1 MKVGVLLAG
10 CGVFDGAEIHE
21 ATLTLYFLDKAGVE
35 IVCMAPNI
43 SQKEVVNH
51 LTGEKMNEERN
62 VLVEAGRIARGNIKD
77 INEVSADNI
86 DALIMPGGYGVA
98 KNFSNFL
105 EKGADAEVVPEV
117 KRLLV
122 EMFERG
128 KPIGAICISP
138 VIVASAL
145 REAKAKLTIG
155 SDEDVVKA
163 IEAMGQQHLV
173 CPVSEAL
180 VDEEHK
186 IVSTPAYM
194 EGKTIK
200 DVAEGVEKLVNEVI
214 RLAKGG

>member
-21 ATLTLYFLDKAGVE
+21 ATLTLYFLDKEGVE

-43 SQKEVVNH
+43 PQKEVINH
-51 LTGEKMNEERN
+51 ITGEKMNEERN
-62 VLVEAGRIARGNIKD
+62 VLVEAARIARGNIKD
-77 INEVSADNI
+77 INEVSADDI

-105 EKGADAEVVPEV
+105 EKGADAEVIPEV

-122 EMFERG
+122 EMFEKG
-128 KPIGAICISP
+128 KPIGAVCISP
-138 VIVASAL
+138 VILAAAL
-145 REAKAKLTIG
+145 KEAKAKLTIG
-155 SDEDVVKA
+155 SDEQVAKA
-163 IEAMGQQHLV
+163 IESMGQQHLV

-200 DVAEGVEKLVNEVI
+200 DVAEGIEKLVKEVI
-214 RLAKGG
+214 RLAKK

>member
-21 ATLTLYFLDKAGVE
+21 ATLTLYFLDREGVD

-43 SQKEVVNH
+43 PQKEVINH
-51 LTGEKMNEERN
+51 LTGEKSEEKRN
-62 VLVEAGRIARGNIKD
+62 VLVEAARIARGEIKD
-77 INEVSADNI
+77 INDVTADDI

-105 EKGADAEVVPEV
+105 EMGADADVIPEV

-122 EMFERG
+122 EMFEKG
-128 KPIGAICISP
+128 KPIGAVCISP
-138 VIVASAL
+138 VIVAAAL

-155 SDEDVVKA
+155 SDEQVAKA
-163 IEAMGQQHLV
+163 IEGMGQQHLV
-173 CPVSEAL
+173 CPVSEAV

-200 DVAEGVEKLVNEVI
+200 DVAEGIEKLVKEVL
-214 RLAKGG
+214 RLAGR

>member
-21 ATLTLYFLDKAGVE
+21 ATLTLYFLDKEGAE

-43 SQKEVVNH
+43 PQKEVINH
-51 LTGEKMNEERN
+51 LTGEKTDETRN
-62 VLVEAGRIARGNIKD
+62 VLVEAARIARGNIKD
-77 INEVSADNI
+77 INEVSADDI

-105 EKGADAEVVPEV
+105 EKGAEADVIPEV

-122 EMFERG
+122 EMFEKG
-128 KPIGAICISP
+128 KPIGAVCISP
-138 VIVASAL
+138 VIVAAAL

-155 SDEDVVKA
+155 SDEDVAKA

-200 DVAEGVEKLVNEVI
+200 DVAEGIEKLVKEVL
-214 RLAKGG
+214 RLAKQ

>member
-21 ATLTLYFLDKAGVE
+21 ATLTLYFLDKEGVE

-43 SQKEVVNH
+43 PQKEVINH
-51 LTGEKMNEERN
+51 ITGEKMDEERN
-62 VLVEAGRIARGNIKD
+62 VLVEATRIARGNIKD
-77 INEVSADNI
+77 INEVSADDI

-105 EKGADAEVVPEV
+105 EKGADAEVIPEV

-122 EMFERG
+122 EMFEKG
-128 KPIGAICISP
+128 KPIGAVCISP
-138 VIVASAL
+138 VILAAAL
-145 REAKAKLTIG
+145 KEAKAKLTIG
-155 SDEDVVKA
+155 SDEQVAKA
-163 IEAMGQQHLV
+163 IESMGQQHLV

-194 EGKTIK
+194 EGQTIK
-200 DVAEGVEKLVNEVI
+200 DVAEGIEKLVKEVI
-214 RLAKGG
+214 RLAKN

>member
-21 ATLTLYFLDKAGVE
+21 ATLTLYFLDKEGVE

-43 SQKEVVNH
+43 PQKDVINH
-51 LTGEKMNEERN
+51 LTGEPMDEKRN
-62 VLVEAGRIARGNIKD
+62 VLIEAARIARGNIKD
-77 INEVSADNI
+77 IDEVSADDI

-105 EKGADAEVVPEV
+105 EKGADAEVIPQV
-117 KRLLV
+117 KRLLIDL
-122 EMFERG
+122 FKAG

-145 REAKAKLTIG
+145 REAKPTVTIG
-155 SDEDVVKA
+155 TDIDVAKT
-163 IEAMGQQHLV
+163 IEAMGAKHLT
-173 CPVSEAL
+173 CPVNEMV

-186 IVSTPAYM
+186 IVTTPAYM
-194 EGKTIK
+194 LGKSIK
-200 DVAEGVEKLVNEVI
+200 DVAEGIEKLVKEVI
-214 RLAKGG
+214 KLAKK

>member
-21 ATLTLYFLDKAGVE
+21 ATLTLYFLDKEGVE

-43 SQKEVVNH
+43 PQKEVINH
-51 LTGEKMNEERN
+51 ITGEKMDEERN
-62 VLVEAGRIARGNIKD
+62 VLVEAARIARGNIKD
-77 INEVSADNI
+77 INEVSADDI

-105 EKGADAEVVPEV
+105 EKGADAEVIPEV

-122 EMFERG
+122 EMFEKG
-128 KPIGAICISP
+128 KPIGAVCISP
-138 VIVASAL
+138 VILAVAL
-145 REAKAKLTIG
+145 KEVKAKLTIG
-155 SDEDVVKA
+155 SDEQVAKA
-163 IEAMGQQHLV
+163 IESMGQQHLV

-200 DVAEGVEKLVNEVI
+200 DVAEGIEKLVKEVI
-214 RLAKGG
+214 RLAKN

>member
-21 ATLTLYFLDKAGVE
+21 ATLTLYFLDKEGVE

-43 SQKEVVNH
+43 PQKEVINH
-51 LTGEKMNEERN
+51 ITGEKMNEERN
-62 VLVEAGRIARGNIKD
+62 VLVEAARIARGNIKD
-77 INEVSADNI
+77 INEVSADDI

-105 EKGADAEVVPEV
+105 EKGADAEVIPEV

-122 EMFERG
+122 EMFEKG
-128 KPIGAICISP
+128 KPIGAVCISP
-138 VIVASAL
+138 VIVAAAL

-155 SDEDVVKA
+155 SDEQVAKA
-163 IEAMGQQHLV
+163 IESMGQQHLV

-200 DVAEGVEKLVNEVI
+200 DVAEGIEKLVKEVI
-214 RLAKGG
+214 RLAKK

>member
-21 ATLTLYFLDKAGVE
+21 ATLTLYFLDKEGVE

-43 SQKEVVNH
+43 PQKDVINH
-51 LTGEKMNEERN
+51 LTGQPMDEKRN
-62 VLVEAGRIARGNIKD
+62 VLIEAARIARGNIKD
-77 INEVSADNI
+77 IDEVSVDDI

-105 EKGADAEVVPEV
+105 EKGADAEVIPQV

-122 EMFERG
+122 DLFKAG

-145 REAKAKLTIG
+145 REAKPTVTIG
-155 SDEDVVKA
+155 TDIDVAKT
-163 IEAMGQQHLV
+163 IEAMGAKHLT
-173 CPVSEAL
+173 CPVNEMV

-186 IVSTPAYM
+186 IVTTPAYM
-194 EGKTIK
+194 LGKSIK
-200 DVAEGVEKLVNEVI
+200 DVAEGIEKLVKEVI
-214 RLAKGG
+214 KLAKK

>member
-43 SQKEVVNH
+43 PQKEVINH
-51 LTGEKMNEERN
+51 LSGEKMNEERN
-62 VLVEAGRIARGNIKD
+62 VLVESARIARGNIKD
-77 INEVSADNI
+77 INEVSADDI

-105 EKGADAEVVPEV
+105 EKGADAEVIPEV

-128 KPIGAICISP
+128 KPIGAVCISP

-145 REAKAKLTIG
+145 REAKSKLTIG
-155 SDEDVVKA
+155 SDKDVAKA

-180 VDEEHK
+180 VDEDHK

-200 DVAEGVEKLVNEVI
+200 DVAEGIEKLVNEII

>member
-21 ATLTLYFLDKAGVE
+21 ATLTLYFLDKEGVE

-43 SQKEVVNH
+43 PQKDVINH
-51 LTGEKMNEERN
+51 LTGEPMNEKRN
-62 VLVEAGRIARGNIKD
+62 VLIEAARIARGNIKD
-77 INEVSADNI
+77 IDEISADDI

-105 EKGADAEVVPEV
+105 EKGADAEVIPQV

-122 EMFERG
+122 DLFKAG

-145 REAKAKLTIG
+145 KEAKPTVTIG
-155 SDEDVVKA
+155 TDIDVAKT
-163 IEAMGQQHLV
+163 IEAMGAKHLT
-173 CPVSEAL
+173 CPVNEMV

-186 IVSTPAYM
+186 IVTTPAYM
-194 EGKTIK
+194 LGKSIK
-200 DVAEGVEKLVNEVI
+200 DVAEGIEKLVKEVI
-214 RLAKGG
+214 KLAKK